1 MVELALISMVTK
13 RLLLNCSL
21 YLLLSCSADNYFQ
34 EAVVEISIRNPISK
48 SDENRFNELI
58 QSIEIIPISEFQ
70 PKPLINPYKI
80 FSAFEKLFVLD
91 IYNNLLSVYDYRG
104 NQLFVI
110 ESDPGPESPANLRD
124 FFIEE
129 DGSITILSYG
139 EILKYDAGGKFIFRK
154 RFTYNSNEIDY
165 VNPTQFSKS
174 GNSYFLWGG
183 TTGIES
189 FRKPVYT
196 LYRLDSSF
204 QLKDKFLPTKR
215 KLIESYRF
223 QVAGDEVLI
232 SPLLGVDSIYAI
244 KNGVV
249 EPRFYVNFNKHKIPG
264 GYFEGKNSGDLT
276 YCSGIRNVISS
287 NQHLYLVYNCGNTN
301 YQAIY
306 SRVSGNIISGRYAVS
321 NYFFPFVIM
330 STHDNKFVAYTKP
343 AWISELIQAGLAIPE
358 IAKELVDI
366 ALRSDDQD
374 QVIILMLD
382 FKNF

>member
-1 MVELALISMVTK
+1 MVTK
-13 RLLLNCSL
+13 RLLLKCCL
-21 YLLLSCSADNYFQ
+21 YLLLSCSADTYI
-34 EAVVEISIRNPISK
+34 EEDIIEISIKNPINR
-48 SDENRFNELI
+48 SDENGFNELI

-91 IYNNLLSVYDYRG
+91 IYNSLLSVYDYQG
-104 NQLFVI
+104 NPLFVI

-129 DGSITILSYG
+129 DGNIIILSYG

-165 VNPTQFSKS
+165 VNPTQFTKS

-183 TTGIES
+183 TTGMES
-189 FRKPVYT
+189 FRKPAYT

-204 QLKDKFLPTKR
+204 RLKDKFLPTKR

-244 KNGVV
+244 KKGDVK
-249 EPRFYVNFNKHKIPG
+249 PRYYVNFNKHKIPRN
-264 GYFEGKNSGDLT
+264 YFEGKNSGDLN

-287 NQHLYLVYNCGNTN
+287 NQHLYLVYSCGNMN
-301 YQAIY
+301 YHAIY
-306 SRVSGNIISGRYAVS
+306 SRTSGNIISGRYAVS

-330 STHDNKFVAYTKP
+330 STYDNKFVAYTKP
-343 AWISELIQAGLAIPE
+343 AWISELIQTGLVIPE
-358 IAKELVDI
+358 FAKGLVD
-366 ALRSDDQD
+366 LTSNSDDPD
-374 QVIILMLD
+374 EVIILLLHFKD
-382 FKNF
+382 F